1 MKKLLLITYLIP
13 LFFSIA
19 VASQDAQN
27 EQLAELLEKLDGGP
41 GSLSDSAV
49 LQPDAEGYKSFV
61 QNELQ
66 NIFSGYILWR
76 FLWFMESNNS

>member
-49 LQPDAEGYKSFV
+49 LQPDAEGYSLLFRMNYKIFLHRLMHY
-61 QNELQ
+61 QNKR
-66 NIFSGYILWR
+66 GTT
-76 FLWFMESNNS
+76 